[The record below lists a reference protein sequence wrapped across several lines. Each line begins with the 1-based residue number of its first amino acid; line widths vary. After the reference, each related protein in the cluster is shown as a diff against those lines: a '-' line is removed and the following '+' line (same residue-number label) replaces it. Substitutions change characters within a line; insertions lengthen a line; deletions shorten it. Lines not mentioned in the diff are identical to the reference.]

1 MLENNKMIM
10 ENDNELLIN
19 QLSARLP
26 FGVKVWCKWYMY
38 RANEPTVDTGKLA
51 SVDPIQKTILVA
63 RQTQMTKFPVNRCGC
78 TIKPYLRSLTK
89 MTDAEEDEYDQI
101 FPYDWC
107 PSPMAMGKIIEWY
120 YKHHFDF
127 TGLIDKGLALEAPDG
142 MYDVEEDEHR
152 REVYEESLQAVVDS
166 YTNVFNRKF
175 RNLPDIKGMEL
186 HNFKNFLNKCQQTF
200 GLKYGVFEKQEELFE
215 KLARLFAL
223 WGANNLKPTDEEPVA
238 HRRFSKSEKKHR
250 NPERIYPEGTKVIK
264 FSGKPFKS
272 GEHVNT
278 VKDVIEHPNKID
290 PETGKGVPAYTFV
303 EDDSVVE
310 CARCTYAETIPVKL

>member
-1 MLENNKMIM
+1 MIM

-107 PSPMAMGKIIEWY
+107 PSPMTMGKIIEWY

-127 TGLIDKGLALEAPDG
+127 TGLIEKGLALEAPDG

-152 REVYEESLQAVVDS
+152 KEIYEESLQAVVDS

>member
-1 MLENNKMIM
+1 MIM

-38 RANEPTVDTGKLA
+38 QANEPTVDTGNLI
-51 SVDPIQKTILVA
+51 SVAPTKKTVMV
-63 RQTQMTKFPVNRCGC
+63 RRKTQITRFPVNNYGC

-89 MTDAEEDEYDQI
+89 MTAAEEKEYDRL
-101 FPYDWC
+101 FPYDAVL
-107 PSPMAMGKIIEWY
+107 SPMQIGKITEWY

-142 MYDVEEDEHR
+142 LYDVEEDER
-152 REVYEESLQAVVDS
+152 RKEMYLESLQAVVDS
-166 YTNVFNRKF
+166 YTNIFNRKYK
-175 RNLPDIKGMEL
+175 NLPTIKGMEL
-186 HNFKNFLNKCQQTF
+186 HNFKNFLNTVQQTF
-200 GLKYGVFEKQEELFE
+200 GLKHGIFEKQEELFE
-215 KLARLFAL
+215 NLARLFAL

-238 HRRFSKSEKKHR
+238 RRRFTKSEKKHR
-250 NPERIYPEGTKVIK
+250 NPERIYPEGTKVVK

-290 PETGKGVPAYTFV
+290 PETGKGVPAYTFY
-303 EDDSVVE
+303 EDESIVE
-310 CARCTYAETIPVKL
+310 CARCTYAETIPVRL

>member
-1 MLENNKMIM
+1 M

-38 RANEPTVDTGKLA
+38 QANEPTVDTGNLI
-51 SVDPIQKTILVA
+51 SVAPTKKTVMV
-63 RQTQMTKFPVNRCGC
+63 RRETQITRFPVNNYGC

-89 MTDAEEDEYDQI
+89 MTAAEEKEYDRL
-101 FPYDWC
+101 FPYDAVL
-107 PSPMAMGKIIEWY
+107 SPMQIGKITEWY

-142 MYDVEEDEHR
+142 LYDVEEDER
-152 REVYEESLQAVVDS
+152 RKEMYLESLQAVVDS
-166 YTNVFNRKF
+166 YTNVFNRKYK
-175 RNLPDIKGMEL
+175 NLPTIKGMEL
-186 HNFKNFLNKCQQTF
+186 HNFKNFLNTVQQTF
-200 GLKYGVFEKQEELFE
+200 GLKHGIFEKQEELFE
-215 KLARLFAL
+215 NLARLFAI

-238 HRRFSKSEKKHR
+238 RRRFTKSEKKHR
-250 NPERIYPEGTKVIK
+250 NPERIYPEGTKVVK

-290 PETGKGVPAYTFV
+290 PETGKGVPAYTFY
-303 EDDSVVE
+303 EDESIVE
-310 CARCTYAETIPVKL
+310 CARCTYAETIPVRL